1 MTDPNTPAVPAAP
14 VSSSSVVPPSVVP
27 GALGC
32 VLAGALILDP
42 GLAHAATGSDW
53 TAPILEFLEN
63 LTSGAAKLGA
73 AILGIGII
81 AIGLWAAWTGRMDWH
96 RFGFALV
103 GGLLVMV
110 GPKMVEML
118 FSASGG

>member
-1 MTDPNTPAVPAAP
+1 MTDPKTPAAP
-14 VSSSSVVPPSVVP
+14 FSFSSVVIPAVVP
-27 GALGC
+27 AVLG
-32 VLAGALILDP
+32 VLIAGTLIVDP
-42 GLAHAATGSDW
+42 SPAHAASTDW
-53 TAPILEFLEN
+53 TAPILDFLEN
-63 LTSGAAKLGA
+63 LTTGAAQLGA

-118 FSASGG
+118 FSAAGA

>member
-1 MTDPNTPAVPAAP
+1 MTDTKTPAAP
-14 VSSSSVVPPSVVP
+14 ISFSSVVPPSVIP
-27 GALGC
+27 GALGV
-32 VLAGALILDP
+32 VLAGTLIVDP
-42 GLAHAATGSDW
+42 SPAHASTDW
-53 TAPILEFLEN
+53 TAPILDFLEN
-63 LTSGAAKLGA
+63 LTTGAAQLGA

-118 FSASGG
+118 FNAAGA